1 MIEPNGAL
9 EPGRTE
15 GWRAQLLAHR
25 PVVNVRQGEQMGT
38 VADIVF
44 DPQSSQ
50 IAGVLIQPARP
61 EAALLGMARRAFG
74 GGPGLTFV
82 AADHV
87 IALNGEVVT
96 VDLEEGSAG
105 RQTPLGPLPRVSKIW
120 GFAVVTT
127 RGQRLGRFI
136 DLLLDEEG
144 RRIVGY
150 LVEPG
155 GRGAAPHRG
164 PEPSSATEHAAAEA
178 VPQETGVV
186 EAPAGEPTSPLVV
199 VTASPNVRVGRDL
212 IVVAEPSGL
221 QPPAWGIA
229 ASSYAPPWSADGDQ
243 PTEASRTP
251 AWYHHE
257 ADAPTEQARH

>member
-1 MIEPNGAL
+1 MIEPKGAQ
-9 EPGRTE
+9 EPSRTE

-25 PVVNVRQGEQMGT
+25 PIVNVRQVEQMGT

-50 IAGVLIQPARP
+50 LAGVLVQPARP

-74 GGPGLTFV
+74 GALGLTFV

-105 RQTPLGPLPRVSKIW
+105 RQEPLGPLPRVSKIW

-144 RRIVGY
+144 RHIVGY

-155 GRGAAPHRG
+155 GRGAAPRRD
-164 PEPSSATEHAAAEA
+164 PEARPTPERTPTDA
-178 VPQETGVV
+178 VPHETGIV
-186 EAPAGEPTSPLVV
+186 EAPAGEPASNLVV
-199 VTASPNVRVGRDL
+199 VSASPNVRVGRDL
-212 IVVAEPSGL
+212 IVVAEHGGL
-221 QPPAWGIA
+221 QRPAWGTA
-229 ASSYAPPWSADGDQ
+229 ASSYAPPWSADADQ